1 MKRILCLSA
10 LALLAVGC
18 VPPRV
23 LVQREIIGGRVAK
36 FTYQKT
42 AVVGSGK
49 DQKNLYDYGV
59 EICEYDNN
67 GSEANCGDTTLM
79 QSVTYFPIPK

>member
-1 MKRILCLSA
+1 MKRIFALSA
-10 LALLAVGC
+10 LAMLAVGC

-42 AVVGSGK
+42 ASVGSGK
-49 DQKNLYDYGV
+49 DAKNLYDFGV
-59 EICEYDNN
+59 EICDYDN
-67 GSEANCGDTTLM
+67 GGQEANCGDTTLM